1 MSNTTITPVTISAT
15 SILNS
20 SPTMATGCNST
31 WTNIPYTIGAA
42 VSSAWPQTTSAINSD
57 GCIELKGSNAD
68 VVVNGK
74 SILKTICA
82 IEERLALL
90 EPNPNLEK
98 EWEEL
103 KNLGDRYRQ
112 LEAEIKEKTKMWSV
126 LSNT

>member
-1 MSNTTITPVTISAT
+1 MSINTINPVTISAT

-31 WTNIPYTIGAA
+31 WTNVPYTIG
-42 VSSAWPQTTSAINSD
+42 VSNSSAWPQTTSVINPD
-57 GCIELKGSNAD
+57 GCIELKGNKAD
-68 VVVNGK
+68 IVVNGK
-74 SILKTICA
+74 SILKIICA
-82 IEERLALL
+82 IEDRLALL
-90 EPNPNLEK
+90 EPNPTLEK

-103 KNLGDRYRQ
+103 RNLGNKYRQ